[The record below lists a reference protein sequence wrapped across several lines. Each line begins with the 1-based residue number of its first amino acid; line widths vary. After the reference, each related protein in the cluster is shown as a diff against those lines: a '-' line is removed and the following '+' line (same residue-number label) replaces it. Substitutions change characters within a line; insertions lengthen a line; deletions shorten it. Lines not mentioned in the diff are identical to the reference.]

1 LRRSGQ
7 TITRDLR
14 DEEFW
19 HVMDIDPQDLIAG
32 ERIVWRAHIHQIH
45 LVWPSFLAT
54 LLGSIAIFLFYSA
67 LSTQGSVG
75 GTGILTVGALL
86 FLVAALLVAA
96 IAFVNWH
103 SRRVTLT
110 EKRLRVVSGVLGERV
125 TSILL
130 STIESGDV
138 QQGIL
143 GRILGFGTV
152 ILRDRKGTVYRLKK
166 TAQPTEFLR
175 QLQELLGPETE

>member
-1 LRRSGQ
+1 
-7 TITRDLR
+7 
-14 DEEFW
+14 
-19 HVMDIDPQDLIAG
+19 MDIDPQDLIPG

-45 LVWPSFLAT
+45 LVWPSFLVT
-54 LLGSIAIFLFYSA
+54 FLGSIAIFLFYCA
-67 LSTQGSVG
+67 LSTQGSFG
-75 GTGILTVGALL
+75 GTSILTVGALL

-103 SRRVTLT
+103 SRRVILT

-125 TSILL
+125 TSIFLG
-130 STIESGDV
+130 TIESGGV

-143 GRILGFGTV
+143 GRILGFGTI
-152 ILRDRKGTVYRLKK
+152 ILRDRKGTVHHLKK

-175 QLQELLGPETE
+175 QLQELLGQKTE